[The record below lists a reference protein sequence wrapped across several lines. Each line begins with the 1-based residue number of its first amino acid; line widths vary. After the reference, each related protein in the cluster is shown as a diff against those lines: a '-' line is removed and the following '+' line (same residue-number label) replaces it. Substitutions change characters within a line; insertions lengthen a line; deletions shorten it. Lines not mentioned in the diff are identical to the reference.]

1 MVAAA
6 TSRDT
11 GMRFDMQSSGT
22 DDLCEK
28 ENMHQNRIQSKGAKS
43 FRRILAG
50 ARMARLSSLAAF
62 ALGMAGSLSPEAAHA
77 QEYPWCV
84 SRESYLDCA
93 YTTHEQCQ
101 WTASGIGGRALNPRL
116 LFPNAPGHPEAKSR
130 NQPRDLLSRMH

>member
-1 MVAAA
+1 
-6 TSRDT
+6 
-11 GMRFDMQSSGT
+11 MRSSGT

-28 ENMHQNRIQSKGAKS
+28 ESMHQNRIRSKGAKS

-84 SRESYLDCA
+84 SRKSYSIA
-93 YTTHEQCQ
+93 PIQHMSNVSRQHR
-101 WTASGIGGRALNPRL
+101 ASA
-116 LFPNAPGHPEAKSR
+116 NAH
-130 NQPRDLLSRMH
+130 

>member
-1 MVAAA
+1 MVTAA

-28 ENMHQNRIQSKGAKS
+28 ENMHQTRIQSKGTKS

-62 ALGMAGSLSPEAAHA
+62 ALSIFS
-77 QEYPWCV
+77 
-84 SRESYLDCA
+84 
-93 YTTHEQCQ
+93 
-101 WTASGIGGRALNPRL
+101 
-116 LFPNAPGHPEAKSR
+116 
-130 NQPRDLLSRMH
+130 